1 MNKSYS
7 KIRHIQ
13 ESNQRLEK
21 RILNEQGQ
29 TFPMD
34 GKPHSVGPGMPK
46 NTNSNPTKEV
56 VANLINDIKSNM
68 SSDSLRDAE
77 DLMVIYKKLLT
88 LKGKMVSQG
97 QIPRYI
103 EMDSEEKRQM
113 PSLHYFNKMYSRQPN
128 NKYGMGDPFDFIGR
142 IKQVGDK
149 SVSGS
154 IEKTKDGKYTTPQVK
169 QMIIDL
175 VTKG

>member
-1 MNKSYS
+1 MK
-7 KIRHIQ
+7 KIIRLTESDLLNLVKRVIKEQ
-13 ESNQRLEK
+13 EHK
-21 RILNEQGQ
+21 
-29 TFPMD
+29 FPMD
-34 GKPHSVGPGMPK
+34 GKPHGVGPGMPK
-46 NTNSNPTKEV
+46 NTNGNPTKEV

-68 SSDSLRDAE
+68 SSDFWRDAD

-97 QIPRYI
+97 QIPRYV

-149 SVSGS
+149 SASGS